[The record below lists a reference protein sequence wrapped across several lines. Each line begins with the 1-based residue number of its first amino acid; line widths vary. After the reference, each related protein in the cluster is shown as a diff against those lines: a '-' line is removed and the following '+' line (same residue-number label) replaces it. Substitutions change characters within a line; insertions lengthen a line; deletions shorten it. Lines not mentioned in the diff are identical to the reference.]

1 VLAKTRGSQCK
12 YSTTRATRRCGSG
25 VCEHLAEAVNLRCSP
40 EQILITNG
48 SQQALDLIAKVFDQS
63 GRYRAGGKSGLFGG
77 AAGHLMR
84 MRRTWSACDRTMRE
98 SSPPTCGG

>member
-1 VLAKTRGSQCK
+1 LRQW
-12 YSTTRATRRCGSG
+12 

-48 SQQALDLIAKVFDQS
+48 SQQALDLIAKVLINPDDIVWWKIRPIW
-63 GRYRAGGKSGLFGG
+63 GRCR
-77 AAGHLMR
+77 HLMR